1 MISFNLSMLKINL
14 LNNKSF
20 YLMKI
25 INNIH
30 KNKLNK
36 WQMKENYQ
44 LSLLQ
49 KVEYKNLKINMQ
61 ENWIYKRQK
70 MNKILK

>member
-1 MISFNLSMLKINL
+1 MLKINL

-61 ENWIYKRQK
+61 ENWIYKR
-70 MNKILK
+70 